1 MTALE
6 AFEMALERVSF
17 EQINHPSLGIQERV
31 MCYELYHQFRL
42 LEENG
47 SIEDFSPARLQ
58 AELDKDAQHIFKQ
71 HFGESEP
78 VPDFL
83 LHKPGYDSHNL
94 AVVEV
99 KRAVAENNLILHD
112 LKKLFFFS
120 QHPLSYRERILII
133 VGSGNDLNRVH
144 LLINSINSNRMR
156 NRVAIQVLFYD
167 YNRRNIEH
175 QQIMLHS
182 RIHLCL

>member
-6 AFEMALERVSF
+6 AFKSALERVSI
-17 EQINHPSLGIQERV
+17 EQINHPFLGVQERV
-31 MCYELYHQFRL
+31 LCYELYHQFRL
-42 LEENG
+42 LEENE
-47 SIEDFSPARLQ
+47 SMEDFRPARLQ
-58 AELDKDAQHIFKQ
+58 AELDKDAQHIFKN

-99 KRAVAENNLILHD
+99 KRAEAENNLILHD

-120 QHPLSYRERILII
+120 QRPLSYRERILI
-133 VGSGNDLNRVH
+133 VAGNRNKLNRSH
-144 LLINSINSNRMR
+144 HLINSINSGRLEEC
-156 NRVAIQVLFYD
+156 VAVQVLFYD
-167 YNRRNIEH
+167 HDRRSLEH
-175 QQIMLHS
+175 QQIMYNPEA
-182 RIHLCL
+182 INV